1 MPLPKGC
8 QLLPPLMVTILAK
21 ARLTVTVTVMAMA
34 RAILIMMTTWC
45 WKHYSPSF
53 SKRVGL
59 FPVVGG
65 GVRGRSSTWSSKDL
79 TWSSKDRTWTSKD
92 LTWSSKEEMLTS
104 DTAVNEVMFSDQ
116 CKTKLH
122 FKIFVCMDLLR
133 LHQYLRE
140 PRQKTFSD
148 QLTTEA
154 LDVLIR
160 GIFPLGLRQNLESIS
175 AACAVQPIPKRILE
189 SKENF
194 HFFFAVDQIDH
205 THSGK
210 ARPGNGRLS
219 WEMRFVAAAKL
230 QFGRRYKTA
239 LNFHP
244 QRDGVSPK
252 LKLYVASR
260 AFA

>member
-1 MPLPKGC
+1 M
-8 QLLPPLMVTILAK
+8 
-21 ARLTVTVTVMAMA
+21 LTVTVTVMAMA

-53 SKRVGL
+53 SKRVGPL
-59 FPVVGG
+59 PAVGG
-65 GVRGRSSTWSSKDL
+65 GGKGRSSTWSSKDL
-79 TWSSKDRTWTSKD
+79 TWSSK
-92 LTWSSKEEMLTS
+92 EEMLRS
-104 DTAVNEVMFSDQ
+104 DTARKDVMFSDQ
-116 CKTKLH
+116 CKTKSH
-122 FKIFVCMDLLR
+122 FKLLFVCLDLPR
-133 LHQYLRE
+133 LHQFLR
-140 PRQKTFSD
+140 KLWKKGTFSD
-148 QLTTEA
+148 QLTTEV

-160 GIFPLGLRQNLESIS
+160 GNFPPGLRQNLESIS

-189 SKENF
+189 SKENS

-205 THSGK
+205 TLSVK

-244 QRDGVSPK
+244 QRDGVTPK